1 MHIIHEIEQLVHIF
15 RAKTL
20 FKGEAKH
27 DTMED
32 IRTIE
37 IVSVKKLQEMVR
49 ERKVD
54 SAGTLIA
61 YLICCTG
68 IL

>member
-1 MHIIHEIEQLVHIF
+1 
-15 RAKTL
+15 
-20 FKGEAKH
+20 
-27 DTMED
+27 MED

-37 IVSVKKLQEMVR
+37 SVSLKKLQEMVR
-49 ERKVD
+49 ERKID

>member
-1 MHIIHEIEQLVHIF
+1 LIED
-15 RAKTL
+15 KSN
-20 FKGEAKH
+20 KD
-27 DTMED
+27 DTED
-32 IRTIE
+32 IIGVE
-37 IVSVKKLQEMVR
+37 IVSIEELKNMII
-49 ERKVD
+49 ERKIE

>member
-1 MHIIHEIEQLVHIF
+1 
-15 RAKTL
+15 
-20 FKGEAKH
+20 
-27 DTMED
+27 MED
-32 IRTIE
+32 IRMIE

-49 ERKVD
+49 VRKID